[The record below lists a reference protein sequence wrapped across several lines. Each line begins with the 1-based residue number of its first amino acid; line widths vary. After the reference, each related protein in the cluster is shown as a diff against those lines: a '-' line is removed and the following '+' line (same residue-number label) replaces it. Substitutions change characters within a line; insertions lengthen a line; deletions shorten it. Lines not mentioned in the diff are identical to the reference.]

1 MPNIRRNLSD
11 IGREILLKWRT
22 PTNYAAKPY
31 AQAMLSL
38 NTVNDNYGHDSGR
51 EIVLRFLCNAQMW
64 RGEIARNIKAELKA
78 HLKDGEGRV

>member
-1 MPNIRRNLSD
+1 
-11 IGREILLKWRT
+11 
-22 PTNYAAKPY
+22 
-31 AQAMLSL
+31 MLSL

-78 HLKDGEGRV
+78 HLKDGEGKV